1 MRPPRICWWPEA
13 AADPPAT
20 SSLIRPRTPDR
31 AGHDAAVTTRT
42 DPQLWRQAV
51 AGDTDAFGVL
61 YERHDR
67 AVHAFCLWRTGD
79 PSSAEDLTSVVFLE
93 AWRRRAQTPLTTE
106 SARPLLL
113 AIATNVVRG
122 QWRSRRRHRAA
133 LERLARAD
141 AQRPDHDD
149 DAVERMAALERMH
162 SMRDRLDQL
171 PRHEREVLVL
181 VALADLSYEETASAL
196 DLPVGTVRSRLS
208 RARARLQQSGGQA
221 LDPVLRR
228 RGRAAVPQPETSA

>member
-1 MRPPRICWWPEA
+1 M
-13 AADPPAT
+13 
-20 SSLIRPRTPDR
+20 
-31 AGHDAAVTTRT
+31 TTRT
-42 DPQLWRQAV
+42 DPQLWRLAV

-79 PSSAEDLTSVVFLE
+79 PSSAEDLTSIVFLE
-93 AWRRRAQTPLTTE
+93 AWRRRAQTPITTE
-106 SARPLLL
+106 TARPLLL

-133 LERLARAD
+133 LERLGRVEAPRAT
-141 AQRPDHDD
+141 HDD
-149 DAVERMAALERMH
+149 DSVERIAALERM
-162 SMRDRLDQL
+162 RGVRARLDQL

-181 VALADLSYEETASAL
+181 VALADLSYEETAAVL

-208 RARARLQQSGGQA
+208 RARARLQQSGGPGI
-221 LDPVLRR
+221 DPVLRR
-228 RGRAAVPQPETSA
+228 RGRAAVPDPEPSA